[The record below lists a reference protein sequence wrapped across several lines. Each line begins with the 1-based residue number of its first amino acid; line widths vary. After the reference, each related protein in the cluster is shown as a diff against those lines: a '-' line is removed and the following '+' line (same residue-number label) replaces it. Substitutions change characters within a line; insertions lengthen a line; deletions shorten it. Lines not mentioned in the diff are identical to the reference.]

1 VLTAVEKFYSEV
13 VQHIKPWAPAP
24 PKVKEGEAVIADEPI
39 SEDEILAGRGN
50 GHDEGSDRNP
60 VTDPLAAATQT

>member
-24 PKVKEGEAVIADEPI
+24 PKVKEGDAVIPDELI
-39 SEDEILAGRGN
+39 SEDEILAGGL
-50 GHDEGSDRNP
+50 DRRL
-60 VTDPLAAATQT
+60 VTDPLATASQT

>member
-24 PKVKEGEAVIADEPI
+24 PKVKESEAVVPDELI
-39 SEDEILAGRGN
+39 SEDEILAGGGT
-50 GHDEGSDRNP
+50 GHDEDLDRRL
-60 VTDPLAAATQT
+60 VTDPLATVSQT

>member
-1 VLTAVEKFYSEV
+1 VLTAVEKFYSEI

-24 PKVKEGEAVIADEPI
+24 PKVKESEVVIPDELI

-50 GHDEGSDRNP
+50 GHDQDSDRRL
-60 VTDPLAAATQT
+60 VADPLATASQT